1 MKKVLVTGGAGFI
14 GHHLLKRF
22 SETDY
27 HIVVIDNMSN
37 RNKNFSSSNYKNN
50 ISLYKENILDRNAV
64 LHIFSRERIDSCIHL
79 AAKISIPDS
88 ISNPHDILDV
98 NVKGTLNLLEGCSKY
113 QVKNFVFASS
123 GAVYGEPKQ
132 LPIKEDHV
140 LDPHNPYAA
149 SKAAAESFVSSFGNL
164 KKIEHV
170 TSLRF
175 FNVFGEGQSIE
186 YAGVITKF
194 LDRISNGL
202 PPIIYGDGKQ
212 TRDFVSVNDVVNAI
226 LLSAQLLDKSS
237 PPGVFNIA
245 TGKSTTIGEL
255 AKEMIRISGLGLE
268 PIYEEERPGDAKF
281 AKVDMTKSRDVL
293 GFIALENLESAL
305 EPMLRHSIR

>member
-14 GHHLLKRF
+14 GHHVLKRL
-22 SETDY
+22 SEMDY
-27 HIVVIDNMSN
+27 QIIVIDNLSN
-37 RNKNFSSSNYKNN
+37 RNKNFAISNYKNN
-50 ISLYKENILDRNAV
+50 ISLYKEDILDSNAV
-64 LHIFSRERIDSCIHL
+64 LHILSRERVDSCIHL

-88 ISNPHDILDV
+88 ISNPHAFLDV

-123 GAVYGEPKQ
+123 AAVYGEPKQ

-140 LDPHNPYAA
+140 LDPLNPYGA
-149 SKAAAESFVSSFGNL
+149 SKAAAESFVSSFGKL

-175 FNVFGEGQSIE
+175 FNVFGEGQSIG

-212 TRDFVSVNDVVNAI
+212 TRDFISVNDVVNAI
-226 LLSAQLLDKSS
+226 LLSAQLQDKLS
-237 PPGVFNIA
+237 PSGVFNIA
-245 TGKSTTIGEL
+245 TGKSVAVNEL
-255 AKEMIRISGLGLE
+255 AQVMIRTSGLGLE
-268 PIYEEERPGDAKF
+268 TIYEEERPGDPKF
-281 AKVDMTKSRDVL
+281 ARADVTKSRDIL
-293 GFIALENLESAL
+293 GFFALENLESAL
-305 EPMLRHSIR
+305 EPMVRHSIR